1 MNHGSEISGCM
12 REGFEML
19 FLKGGVVRLVG
30 AMWMTGS
37 SKMKRGLMKSGYRT
51 RRVWRA

>member
-1 MNHGSEISGCM
+1 M

-30 AMWMTGS
+30 AMGLTGR
-37 SKMKRGLMKSGYRT
+37 SKMKRGRMESGYRT
-51 RRVWRA
+51 PRVWRA